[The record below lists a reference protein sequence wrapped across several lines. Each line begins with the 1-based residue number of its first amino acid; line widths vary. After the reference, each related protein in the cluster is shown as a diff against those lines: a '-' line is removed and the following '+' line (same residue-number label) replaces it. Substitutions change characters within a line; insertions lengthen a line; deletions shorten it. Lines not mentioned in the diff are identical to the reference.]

1 MVLATMLLVVVGT
14 LGFIAVYDLMQGG
27 RSESFDRFVI
37 EFASKHRGPQWFQ
50 TMARDITAL
59 GGGTVL
65 TLTTASV
72 LVFLLLRRQYHA
84 FWFVLAAIAGGFLIS
99 ANLKEI
105 IGRERP
111 TIFEPATIIR
121 NKSFPS
127 GHAMM
132 SAVVYLTLGTL
143 LMRLVKERFLKA
155 YFFVLA
161 SILTFLIGLSRLY
174 LGVHW
179 PTDVLAGWAGG
190 LVWALLCYEIARIL
204 QKRGVVERDTEAAKN

>member
-1 MVLATMLLVVVGT
+1 MVLATMLLVVVGM
-14 LGFIAVYDLMQGG
+14 LGFIAVYDMVQRGS
-27 RSESFDRFVI
+27 SESFDRFVI
-37 EFASKHRGPQWFQ
+37 EVAARHRGPPWLQ

-59 GGGTVL
+59 GGTSVL
-65 TLTTASV
+65 GFTSIAV
-72 LVFLLLRRQYHA
+72 LVFLILRRQYHA
-84 FWFVLAAIAGGFLIS
+84 FWFVLAATAGGFLIS
-99 ANLKEI
+99 STLKEL

-111 TIFEPATIIR
+111 TIFEPAVIVYT
-121 NKSFPS
+121 KSFPS

-143 LMRLVKERFLKA
+143 LMRLVKERFLKV
-155 YFFVLA
+155 YFLALA
-161 SILTFLIGLSRLY
+161 SSMTVLIGVSRVY

-190 LVWALLCYEIARIL
+190 IVWALLCYEIARNL